1 MQKKTKQKKK
11 TKKNEI
17 KKLYKFFPLVQ
28 DSDVTACVY
37 IPNF

>member
-1 MQKKTKQKKK
+1 MQKKKKK
-11 TKKNEI
+11 KKKKKNEI